1 MGLHKALALAYNVNR
16 LRGIVYRNITQKVPN
31 YVERP
36 FIVSQIVIEIIREQN
51 SGTAVLSTNRKH
63 MGFFPCKFAL
73 KLFLYSNEVLK
84 AWIYVILYKAFYKNS
99 K

>member
-16 LRGIVYRNITQKVPN
+16 LRGIVSN

-51 SGTAVLSTNRKH
+51 SGTTVLSTNRKH